1 MASIVGEGR
10 FEERCDD
17 AKNKIQ
23 QVLGTGRIECFRSAN
38 NSNETRRPGF
48 FTRS

>member
-1 MASIVGEGR
+1 MASIKAKGDSR
-10 FEERCDD
+10 KD